1 MAAVGLLLDR
11 AGAGSGGVLV
21 VYGPPGAGRT
31 ALAEAAAGEGRR
43 RGFAVARVG
52 VAATGPARMA
62 WAQLIR
68 QTGGPTALA
77 RRLLEEA
84 GPLELDDAAE
94 ALVSDGPRLIVV
106 DDVDR
111 RGPAAVEFL
120 PVLAA
125 RVGGS
130 STAVIVTASAP
141 LGTGQELRLA
151 PLGEQDLGA
160 AVAEG
165 RP

>member
-11 AGAGSGGVLV
+11 AAEGAGSVLV
-21 VYGPPGAGRT
+21 FFGPPGAGRT

-43 RGFAVARVG
+43 RGFAVARVA
-52 VAATGPARMA
+52 VAAAGPARMA

-68 QTGGPTALA
+68 ETGGPGAGA
-77 RRLLEEA
+77 RRLLEGA
-84 GPLELDDAAE
+84 GPLDLDDAAE
-94 ALVSDGPRLIVV
+94 ALVSDRPYLLVV

-111 RGPAAVEFL
+111 DPGGAVELL

-130 STAVIVTASAP
+130 PTAVIVT
-141 LGTGQELRLA
+141 
-151 PLGEQDLGA
+151 
-160 AVAEG
+160 
-165 RP
+165 